1 MQAKS
6 SKPNSIVPV
15 QDLNTTIVTDSPIP
29 NTAPPKK
36 KLPLLKLLLLSGLS
50 ISLIFIGITGY
61 RWWQFVSTH
70 QETDN
75 AYVTT
80 DIHPVTARIAP
91 NSSASRRQRQPNS

>member
-1 MQAKS
+1 M
-6 SKPNSIVPV
+6 
-15 QDLNTTIVTDSPIP
+15 
-29 NTAPPKK
+29 
-36 KLPLLKLLLLSGLS
+36 G
-50 ISLIFIGITGY
+50 LIFSSITGY

-91 NSSASRRQRQPNS
+91 NSSASKRK